1 MRTIQYRG
9 FNISN
14 FALGTV
20 QFGIHYGITN
30 HEGQTPADEVKKIID
45 FILKNGINCF
55 DTAISYGNSEK
66 ILGSTLPISN
76 NLLII
81 SKISTTDFHK
91 IDQKVNE
98 SLTNL
103 NKTSLF
109 GLLLHDSKL
118 LSRWTNQESDII
130 KKLKFNNKI
139 NFFGA
144 SIYTN
149 NEFDLALT
157 NDSID
162 IIQIP
167 FNIFDQRALHLR
179 WIEKAKNKHKLIIIR
194 SVFLQG
200 LLLMESSTV
209 PAYLEEAK
217 EYIVK
222 LEKICNKHA
231 INKQTLALEFIKYF
245 TQECVVLF
253 GCENLAQ
260 ASDNISIFN
269 NKFTMD
275 QKLLK
280 NLLFEFHSI
289 GENIINPT
297 KWNTNK

>member
-1 MRTIQYRG
+1 MRIIQYRG
-9 FNISN
+9 INISN

-20 QFGIHYGITN
+20 QFGLHYGITN
-30 HEGQTPADEVKKIID
+30 HQGQTPTDEVKKIID

-66 ILGSTLPISN
+66 ILGSTMPTN
-76 NLLII
+76 NDLLII
-81 SKISTTDFHK
+81 SKISTTDFYE
-91 IDQKVNE
+91 IYQKVNE
-98 SLTNL
+98 SLANL
-103 NKTSLF
+103 NKISLF

-118 LSRWTNQESDII
+118 LSRWAEQEANIVNE
-130 KKLKFNNKI
+130 LKFSNKI

-144 SIYTN
+144 SIYNN

-167 FNIFDQRALHLR
+167 FNIFDQRAVHLR
-179 WIEKAKNKHKLIIIR
+179 WFEKAKNKHKLIVVR

-200 LLLMESSTV
+200 LLLMESSTI
-209 PAYLEEAK
+209 PEYLKDAK

-222 LEKICNKHA
+222 IEKICNKYA
-231 INKQTLALEFIKYF
+231 INKQTLALEFVKYF
-245 TQECVVLF
+245 TQECIVLF

-269 NKFTMD
+269 NKFIMD
-275 QKLLK
+275 QKLLN
-280 NLLFEFHSI
+280 NLLFEFHGISD
-289 GENIINPT
+289 NIVNPT
-297 KWNTNK
+297 KWNNNK